1 MSNFAEKNNWI
12 WMKMKTFKLWE
23 LALFWPL
30 LAKFILETVK
40 DR

>member
-1 MSNFAEKNNWI
+1 MN
-12 WMKMKTFKLWE
+12 MKTFKLWE

-30 LAKFILETVK
+30 LVKFILDTVK